1 MTSISKSVYIDKLD
15 DIFHKYDNTYHR
27 TIKMEPVDLKS
38 NTYINSS
45 KEINDK
51 DPKFKIGDTV
61 RISKY
66 KNIFTKGHV
75 LNWPEEVFVLKKFEQ
90 TMPWTYF
97 IADFNGEDIV
107 GTFYKRELG
116 KVEQKNLEQI
126 NQIKEKAMK
135 IF

>member
-15 DIFHKYDNTYHR
+15 DIFNKYDNTYHR

-75 LNWPEEVFVLKKFEQ
+75 LNWLKKF
-90 TMPWTYF
+90 
-97 IADFNGEDIV
+97 
-107 GTFYKRELG
+107 LCL
-116 KVEQKNLEQI
+116 KNLNKLCHGHILLLILTEKI
-126 NQIKEKAMK
+126 LLERFTKENWEK
-135 IF
+135 